1 MIKDLSTQE
10 LWVKEIKNKIIEQ
23 FGKESYGMTTKYKY
37 RKEVKWENPGRKPD
51 QHMYTFV

>member
-37 RKEVKWENPGRKPD
+37 RNEVKWG
-51 QHMYTFV
+51 F